1 MRGWQPPAPFPY
13 SVSQFSPRRVWA
25 VSAATRRCAHCE
37 KTSVRS
43 RRQDINSSMPMTI
56 EAAMRAGVVPAKF
69 MSVGRLPLGGLLA
82 VVAIWFLGMGAAAT
96 LVQPDAVIGFGPPA
110 KMIPAIV
117 SSNGYLLDAGRFTV
131 AAKTGQGTGQGT

>member
-1 MRGWQPPAPFPY
+1 
-13 SVSQFSPRRVWA
+13 
-25 VSAATRRCAHCE
+25 
-37 KTSVRS
+37 
-43 RRQDINSSMPMTI
+43 
-56 EAAMRAGVVPAKF
+56 MRAGLVSAKF

-131 AAKTGQGTGQGT
+131 AAKTGQGTVRSLYAGGAWFVWPIIARSCGRN

>member
-1 MRGWQPPAPFPY
+1 
-13 SVSQFSPRRVWA
+13 
-25 VSAATRRCAHCE
+25 
-37 KTSVRS
+37 
-43 RRQDINSSMPMTI
+43 
-56 EAAMRAGVVPAKF
+56 MRAGVVPAKF

-131 AAKTGQGTGQGT
+131 AAKTGQGTGQGTARSLYAAGAWFVWPIIARSCGRN